1 MILTFVLIIATFNI
15 IGSLT
20 MLVIDKKKDIAI
32 LTSLGANKKLIK
44 GIFFF
49 EGMMISI
56 IGCLGGIILGLIFCI
71 LQQRFGLV
79 KMDSK
84 MSVLDA
90 YPIALRLSD
99 FGLVFLTVG
108 AIAVIASGISA
119 QLSIKGLNN
128 IKQDL

>member
-1 MILTFVLIIATFNI
+1 MILTFVLIIAIFNI

-20 MLVIDKKKDIAI
+20 MLVIEKRKDIAI
-32 LTSLGANKKLIK
+32 LTSLGANKQLIQ

-56 IGCLGGIILGLIFCI
+56 TGCIVGIVLGLGFCI

-79 KMDSK
+79 KMGST
-84 MSVLDA
+84 MSIIDA
-90 YPIALRLSD
+90 YPVSIRITD
-99 FGLVFLTVG
+99 IGLVFLTVMF
-108 AIAVIASGISA
+108 ISVIASGISA
-119 QLSIKGLNN
+119 RLSVKGLND